1 MKRNIYF
8 VFCLMF
14 LFYAC
19 DKNDD
24 ATIKANPTE
33 LFCSEVP
40 ETHISEKLLKEPLS
54 HKELMK
60 FVENKYYKRIAI
72 YDCFTRNDSTF
83 YEIQSRD
90 NIENNLNCLAMII
103 GGSTYYLN
111 IANDHTIEWEE
122 TIGCSPKAYCHSYTY
137 NAETKI
143 FKDFHL
149 GDYSTKEFKVLHADQ
164 EYLIFH
170 ADIVYNTHSRSNYNC
185 KAQFSRIVYKVIN
198 KSDLPMCDI
207 IDKRK

>member
-8 VFCLMF
+8 VFGLMF
-14 LFYAC
+14 LSYAC
-19 DKNDD
+19 DNNDD

-33 LFCSEVP
+33 LFCAEVP

-54 HKELMK
+54 HKEVME

-83 YEIQSRD
+83 YEIQPRD

-122 TIGCSPKAYCHSYTY
+122 TIGYSPKAYCYNYTY
-137 NAETKI
+137 NAKTQT
-143 FKDFHL
+143 FNDFHL
-149 GDYSTKEFKVLHADQ
+149 GDYSTKEFKVLHAEK

-170 ADIVYNTHSRSNYNC
+170 ADIVYNTHFRSKYNC
-185 KAQFSRIVYKVIN
+185 KAQFSRIVYKTIN
-198 KSDLPMCDI
+198 KSNLPACDI
-207 IDKRK
+207 TDKRE

>member
-8 VFCLMF
+8 IFCLMF
-14 LFYAC
+14 LFCAC
-19 DKNDD
+19 DNNDD
-24 ATIKANPTE
+24 ASIKANPTE

-40 ETHISEKLLKEPLS
+40 ETHISEKNLKEPLS

-83 YEIQSRD
+83 YEIQLRD

-122 TIGCSPKAYCHSYTY
+122 TIGNSPKAYCYSYTY
-137 NAETKI
+137 NTETKT
-143 FKDFHL
+143 FNDFHL
-149 GDYSTKEFKVLHADQ
+149 GDYSTNEFKVLHADK

-185 KAQFSRIVYKVIN
+185 KALFSRIVYKVIN
-198 KSDLPMCDI
+198 KSDLPVCDI